1 MTLPDAKTYYK
12 ATVIKTGQC
21 GTGERRDK
29 KDQWKKN
36 REARSIPHGY
46 SQLIFN
52 KGVKA
57 TQWRRD
63 RFSTNN
69 AEKTVYPHAKN
80 SQSRHRSY
88 THHIN

>member
-57 TQWRRD
+57 TQWRNLVSKND
-63 RFSTNN
+63 
-69 AEKTVYPHAKN
+69 VPHAKKLF
-80 SQSRHRSY
+80 
-88 THHIN
+88 